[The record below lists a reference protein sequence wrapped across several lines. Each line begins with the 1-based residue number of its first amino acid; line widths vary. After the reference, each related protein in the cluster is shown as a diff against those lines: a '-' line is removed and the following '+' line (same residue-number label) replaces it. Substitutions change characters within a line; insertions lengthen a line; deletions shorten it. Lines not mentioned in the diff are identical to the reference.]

1 MVAVVSGKRLAVGA
15 GASTA
20 TSVPVLPSPLPEA
33 AAGLSRPVSADCA
46 GSSTVP
52 SGGPGFRA
60 CEEPPQDRPRSK
72 GYTSIQAFIRNR
84 IQRLCAGCVNALDW
98 AGENA
103 YALDSAHGLLATKYF
118 VYELSR
124 YDLLTSKLDPDAS
137 QLFFDNDGVLWFL
150 SLTDGS
156 LNAQIIKR

>member
-1 MVAVVSGKRLAVGA
+1 MKNYIFD
-15 GASTA
+15 
-20 TSVPVLPSPLPEA
+20 A
-33 AAGLSRPVSADCA
+33 ANLSRVVYSLPCI
-46 GSSTVP
+46 
-52 SGGPGFRA
+52 F
-60 CEEPPQDRPRSK
+60 
-72 GYTSIQAFIRNR
+72 
-84 IQRLCAGCVNALDW
+84 NALDG

-124 YDLLTSKLDPDAS
+124 YDLLTSTLDPDAS

-156 LNAQIIKR
+156 AKAQIIKR